1 MYNNHFEAKLK
12 KHAGYLFGKEKELP
26 AGHRERFEQRL
37 HEFSLLQMSNDDIPD
52 TELSR
57 TVPSNSND
65 VVTTSLRGTKQ
76 SGKERWIASSYRVT
90 DDKSRFRHCEPA
102 KQSSDKQ
109 NIILPSGLL
118 HSVRNDA
125 RHILSFPAVWWHTI
139 PIRKKKWLVTTIA
152 VAAVF
157 IGFIFLLNPFA
168 AKQQSTT
175 LTDVRNYYSMLLEE
189 EALTTLLLIQQ
200 VDEVNREILLAN
212 VDLIENDPLP
222 EVQITDEDYIILIA
236 DFYSTK
242 IESLQNMQNII
253 MTNTLNNN

>member
-1 MYNNHFEAKLK
+1 MYNNHFEAILK

-37 HEFSLLQMSNDDIPD
+37 NCHVERSRNISTLNNMRFLRFGQNDK
-52 TELSR
+52 R
-57 TVPSNSND
+57 N
-65 VVTTSLRGTKQ
+65 G
-76 SGKERWIASSYRVT
+76 
-90 DDKSRFRHCEPA
+90 
-102 KQSSDKQ
+102 
-109 NIILPSGLL
+109 
-118 HSVRNDA
+118 RNDTKKD
-125 RHILSFPAVWWHTI
+125 LSSIGVKQRSN
-139 PIRKKKWLVTTIA
+139 PIKAITRKKWLITTIA

-168 AKQQSTT
+168 AKQQGTT
-175 LTDVRNYYSMLLEE
+175 LADVRNYYSMLLEE

-236 DFYSTK
+236 DFYTTK
-242 IESLQNMQNII
+242 IESLQNMQDII

>member
-26 AGHRERFEQRL
+26 SGHRERFEQRL
-37 HEFSLLQMSNDDIPD
+37 NCHVEQSRNISTLNNGLNDMRI
-52 TELSR
+52 
-57 TVPSNSND
+57 
-65 VVTTSLRGTKQ
+65 G
-76 SGKERWIASSYRVT
+76 
-90 DDKSRFRHCEPA
+90 
-102 KQSSDKQ
+102 
-109 NIILPSGLL
+109 
-118 HSVRNDA
+118 RNDTKKD
-125 RHILSFPAVWWHTI
+125 LSSIIVKQRSNPIKAVT
-139 PIRKKKWLVTTIA
+139 RKKWLVTTIA
-152 VAAVF
+152 AAAVF

-168 AKQQSTT
+168 AKQQGMT

-236 DFYSTK
+236 DFYTTK
-242 IESLQNMQNII
+242 IESLQNMQDII